1 MFALHGDLKSHPK
14 SYRETDTTQN
24 FSDDIKMESGLDK
37 CATLAI
43 KNEKEKL
50 NTQVKLNYG
59 MALKP
64 KY

>member
-50 NTQVKLNYG
+50 NT
-59 MALKP
+59 
-64 KY
+64 